1 MRQPQRAG
9 KISEHMGDDA
19 KPQSWWQTLP
29 GILTSVTATITA
41 IAGLIAV
48 LHQFS
53 SSSTVNSSQPAA
65 MPSAQVLVTP
75 AQAPAASPSTAGN
88 ASAGENKILPGRFA
102 NRCGCW
108 GTIKIGTTHP
118 DLRCQ
123 SGLAVV
129 RKCGEMTCP
138 NGSDAWHYQ
147 CE

>member
-1 MRQPQRAG
+1 MA
-9 KISEHMGDDA
+9 DDA

-29 GILTSVTATITA
+29 GILTSATAAITA

-53 SSSTVNSSQPAA
+53 SSSTPVSPPQPAA
-65 MPSAQVLVTP
+65 AASVALSPQALMTPAAVTTVNPPSTEGGIAKHQVLT
-75 AQAPAASPSTAGN
+75 
-88 ASAGENKILPGRFA
+88 GRFA

-108 GTIKIGTTHP
+108 GSIKIGSTHP

-123 SGLAVV
+123 SGLAVA
-129 RKCGEMTCP
+129 RKCGAMMCP
-138 NGSDAWHYQ
+138 NGYNAWHYQ